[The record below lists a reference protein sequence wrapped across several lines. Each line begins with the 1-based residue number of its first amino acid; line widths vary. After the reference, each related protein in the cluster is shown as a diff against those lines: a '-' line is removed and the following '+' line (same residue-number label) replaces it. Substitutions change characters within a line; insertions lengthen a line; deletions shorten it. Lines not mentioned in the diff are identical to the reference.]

1 MRDCPWVIYTPPA
14 KKQERAFLFRLVF
27 TENNRS
33 AAEILAAAANLLVKV
48 SAA

>member
-1 MRDCPWVIYTPPA
+1 VGNIHTTCKEAGASI
-14 KKQERAFLFRLVF
+14 FISFGF